1 MDPASLTATAI
12 AIVTFA
18 SQICKSIASLR
29 SLCKTLP
36 GRIHAV
42 SNEVADLELVLLQL
56 ATLMESRKCLPES
69 RYSAMPHLLSKARTK
84 LSELETIINKLI
96 RIQSRSKVSFNLL
109 NAWRNEQTRIK
120 EIQDDI
126 RSVKS
131 SLNIMLGATSS
142 YVHRSTLVACSIH

>member
-1 MDPASLTATAI
+1 
-12 AIVTFA
+12 
-18 SQICKSIASLR
+18 
-29 SLCKTLP
+29 
-36 GRIHAV
+36 
-42 SNEVADLELVLLQL
+42 
-56 ATLMESRKCLPES
+56 
-69 RYSAMPHLLSKARTK
+69 MPHLLSKARTK